1 EEQAKADKAEKLAA
15 EKEKAKLEAKKKEE
29 EKARLALEDKKAAD
43 KDKSE
48 AWVVQVAS
56 VSDKAKADALSSKL
70 AGKGYRSRVVK
81 NGYMESS
88 SWARA

>member
-1 EEQAKADKAEKLAA
+1 
-15 EKEKAKLEAKKKEE
+15 
-29 EKARLALEDKKAAD
+29 KKAAD

-81 NGYMESS
+81 NGDTWKVVVGPELDKGKAQSLKSKLSGESALGVTGA
-88 SWARA
+88 WVAPWKP